1 MSFRINSLLRH
12 IGKEVA
18 YEIDVWKNKSE
29 VNRIN
34 FIKQRN
40 YCLKSVENNQKT
52 ILWKSITRQDATD
65 NKKFWKTVK
74 LHLSDKLKLI
84 KEITLVE
91 DDKIFTQDKK
101 VAEELNSF
109 FSNFKNLKI
118 TEYNEKIPCAL
129 HFVEMQSVFCLY
141 LQNGLEFFN

>member
-74 LHLSDKLKLI
+74 LHLSDKLKSI

-118 TEYNEKIPCAL
+118 TEYNEKIPCAF